1 MKTWQN
7 ALMLLVLGGCTT
19 LPAGDPATEIRAA
32 LETTAAGWNA
42 GDLPKY
48 LSMYDPSVVSN
59 GAKGFVDGVEG
70 VTEVMRAGFWKTG
83 RPLQQLHYEHLNVRM
98 LGGDFALVTG
108 QYVLTGGE
116 RPERT
121 GWFTT
126 VWKRTAAGW
135 RMIHD
140 HS

>member
-1 MKTWQN
+1 MRFSW
-7 ALMLLVLGGCTT
+7 AMLLLTLMGCATT
-19 LPAGDPATEIRAA
+19 TASDPATEIRRA
-32 LETTAAGWNA
+32 LDVTAAGWNA
-42 GDLPKY
+42 GNLDQY

-59 GAKGFVDGVEG
+59 GASGFVNGVEG
-70 VTEVMRAGFWKTG
+70 VRSVMQSGFWKTG
-83 RPLQQLHYEHLNVRM
+83 RPLQQLSYDHLNVRV
-98 LGGDFALVTG
+98 LDRDYAIVTG
-108 QYVLTGGE
+108 QYVLTGAD
-116 RPERT
+116 RPQRT